1 MGHVARRRLSLITSL
16 ILMLQARRMQP
27 EEDFAPDALCPD
39 ILCNQPDY
47 SEKSL
52 CGMEYQLENSSV
64 FTFNNRKVMN
74 YLEIIGIHFINT
86 VRKTLLLTHRYPLL
100 CTALAW
106 LTFLFS
112 N

>member
-1 MGHVARRRLSLITSL
+1 
-16 ILMLQARRMQP
+16 MQP

-64 FTFNNRKVMN
+64 FTFNKRKVMN

-106 LTFLFS
+106 LTFFFS